1 MTPTDEQCEILSLAN
16 STSNLQIIA
25 YAGTGK
31 TSTLELLAKACS
43 TKPKLCLAFNK
54 RIAEEMAKR
63 FPDTT
68 DCRTFN
74 SLGHR
79 IWSKTIPKRV
89 TLDTKKTSNLFK
101 EVAKAY
107 SKNDQKNLWENYFE
121 ITSAVGLAKS
131 VGYVPKMAFT
141 SARRLCNGEFFNTL
155 EDRLSPMLQTV
166 VDQILIWSIKTGY
179 EGNLDFNDQIYLPA
193 LFGGT
198 FPRFPVVMVDEAQ
211 DLSPTNHAMIEKL
224 CKHTRLISV
233 GDPYQ
238 SIYGFRGAKIGGM
251 QAQALAFDCL
261 QRTLSISFRCQSE
274 IVKSVHWRVPDFRW
288 QTKGGRVERLDKLEP
303 ASIVDGAAII
313 SRNNAPLF
321 GCALNLLAC
330 GRSVRVAGSDIGP
343 KLVGI
348 LRRFGDEGISRSAVL
363 GQIADWEARKAEYS
377 SSAKDL
383 ADCMRLFASHSA
395 NLGQAIA
402 YAEYLFAQEG
412 TIALITGH
420 KAKGLEWNTVY
431 HLDPWLIRESEQEL
445 NLRYVIQTRARE
457 CYFEID
463 SKAIQWKNQ

>member
-31 TSTLELLAKACS
+31 TSTLELLARACS

-107 SKNDQKNLWENYFE
+107 SKNDQNNLWENYFE

-179 EGNLDFNDQIYLPA
+179 EGNLDFNDQIYMPA

-198 FPRFPVVMVDEAQ
+198 FPRYPVVLIDEYQ
-211 DLSPTNHAMIEKL
+211 DLNPCNHEMLRKL
-224 CKHTRLISV
+224 CKGRHIGV
-233 GDPYQ
+233 GDPWQ
-238 SIYGFRGAKIGGM
+238 SIYAFRGAVQEGM
-251 QAQALAFDCL
+251 GKGKEAFDCEEK
-261 QRTLSISFRCQSE
+261 TLSISFRCPRA
-274 IVKSVHWRVPDFRW
+274 IVENARWRVPEFKW
-288 QTKGGRVERLDKLEP
+288 NKEGGHVERLHELHTEDLVE
-303 ASIVDGAAII
+303 GAAVI
-313 SRNNAPLF
+313 SRNNAPL
-321 GCALNLLAC
+321 
-330 GRSVRVAGSDIGP
+330 
-343 KLVGI
+343 
-348 LRRFGDEGISRSAVL
+348 
-363 GQIADWEARKAEYS
+363 
-377 SSAKDL
+377 
-383 ADCMRLFASHSA
+383 
-395 NLGQAIA
+395 
-402 YAEYLFAQEG
+402 
-412 TIALITGH
+412 
-420 KAKGLEWNTVY
+420 
-431 HLDPWLIRESEQEL
+431 
-445 NLRYVIQTRARE
+445 
-457 CYFEID
+457 
-463 SKAIQWKNQ
+463 